1 MILFGCSRYP
11 LYLMTMPTNI
21 SQTKFELMQQL
32 DELHTLY
39 SGYVQLLMLIY
50 LQF

>member
-1 MILFGCSRYP
+1 
-11 LYLMTMPTNI
+11 MTMPTSV

-39 SGYVQLLMLIY
+39 SRCVQLL
-50 LQF
+50 QF